1 MAGGIFVD
9 TSAWYALADK
19 VDVNHGLATEFFP
32 RAMAEYREIVSTNHV
47 IGETYTLIVSRL
59 GRDAAWL
66 FLRNIRKS
74 GRLKRVFVSEK
85 QEGEAYGLLERYSD
99 QDLSFVDSTSFVVM
113 RDQGISFGFAFDR
126 HFAAAGFTVLP
137 APG

>member
-66 FLRNIRKS
+66 FCGIFGSPGGSSVYLCQKNRRRRRMVSWSAILTRTS
-74 GRLKRVFVSEK
+74 ALLMARLSW
-85 QEGEAYGLLERYSD
+85 L
-99 QDLSFVDSTSFVVM
+99 
-113 RDQGISFGFAFDR
+113 
-126 HFAAAGFTVLP
+126 
-137 APG
+137 